1 MRGAMVMHANG
12 RSQKEMCAWVVHA
25 CTEEMMTCKQA
36 ENEQLVK
43 ERKLN

>member
-12 RSQKEMCAWVVHA
+12 RSQKEMRVWVAHA
-25 CTEEMMTCKQA
+25 STKEMKTCKQA
-36 ENEQLVK
+36 ENKQLVK

>member
-12 RSQKEMCAWVVHA
+12 RSQEMCAWAVHA
-25 CTEEMMTCKQA
+25 CTEEMMTYKQA
-36 ENEQLVK
+36 KNEQLVK

>member
-1 MRGAMVMHANG
+1 MAEARRRGAWA
-12 RSQKEMCAWVVHA
+12 VHA

-43 ERKLN
+43 ERRLN

>member
-12 RSQKEMCAWVVHA
+12 RSQEMCAWAVHA
-25 CTEEMMTCKQA
+25 CIKEMMTCKQA

-43 ERKLN
+43 ERKFN